1 MGNGSPVLFSSLQA
15 DGSTPFS
22 YLATYLSSLCGRN
35 SGLQCS
41 TEPPFQTPLLAPA
54 GGAVLWGGET
64 LLQPCLRA
72 RAILIRAASVRPSI
86 VLALTLAPVYHWFL
100 SGGPPLRGGGGV
112 VLGEGEEGGAIKG
125 SLSARL
131 HGPKK
136 GMFIL

>member
-1 MGNGSPVLFSSLQA
+1 MCV
-15 DGSTPFS
+15 
-22 YLATYLSSLCGRN
+22 
-35 SGLQCS
+35 
-41 TEPPFQTPLLAPA
+41 
-54 GGAVLWGGET
+54 WGGGGT

-72 RAILIRAASVRPSI
+72 RAILIRTASVRPSI

-100 SGGPPLRGGGGV
+100 SGGPPPEGRGGG
-112 VLGEGEEGGAIKG
+112 EGGAIKG